1 MQKTL
6 AGKILLPKT
15 FNQVT
20 EEMTSLSFV
29 CSAIIKYLQSF
40 GVFIF
45 KQKCQNKLRWP
56 VLTGF
61 MSKQIKEA
69 TGIRVNAGRCRK
81 DADQ

>member
-1 MQKTL
+1 
-6 AGKILLPKT
+6 
-15 FNQVT
+15 
-20 EEMTSLSFV
+20 MTSLSFV

-40 GVFIF
+40 GVFILTFLF
-45 KQKCQNKLRWP
+45 KYKLRWP